1 MISFDRITALV
12 MARSCECSLCYIQW
26 TGFDMVTSFPSYIN
40 IELLCISKLAFQV
53 LFCVFLQSAMVVC
66 IFHVYIRGT
75 INKNVRNIIQHNI
88 NIRIKIIQGTDHT
101 NESVYSVF
109 IYCE

>member
-1 MISFDRITALV
+1 
-12 MARSCECSLCYIQW
+12 MANGCLQILEYKSTFAFSVKKYP
-26 TGFDMVTSFPSYIN
+26 G
-40 IELLCISKLAFQV
+40 LLCISKLAFQV

-88 NIRIKIIQGTDHT
+88 NIRIKVILGIDHT

-109 IYCE
+109 LFIVNSNILLPVENFFEHPFL